1 MRGRGWSKYGA
12 KKTVV
17 DGVTFASKLEAR
29 RWNELLMLQKSG
41 AISGLKRQVPF
52 DLTVNGHLVCRY
64 ITDFTYTTADTGES
78 VVEDAKGVLTPEF
91 RLKAK
96 LMEAIHGIVVQV
108 WTGKPTWVL
117 DANKGR
123 WLRRTGGKLRPS
135 RKSSRGATSPVN
147 S

>member
-1 MRGRGWSKYGA
+1 M
-12 KKTVV
+12 VF
-17 DGVTFASKLEAR
+17 DSKLEAR
-29 RWNELLMLQKSG
+29 RWGELKMLERGG
-41 AISGLKRQVPF
+41 AISCLQRQVSF
-52 DLTVNGHLVCRY
+52 DLVVNGHQVCSYRS
-64 ITDFTYTTADTGES
+64 DFVYVIQTTGER

-117 DANKGR
+117 DATRGR
-123 WLRRTGGKLRPS
+123 WLRQTRGKPRPQ
-135 RKSSRGATSPVN
+135 RKPSRGATSPVN